1 MKIFILT
8 TNIHFK
14 ISGGTI
20 FNAHLNEFLNKYTE
34 TKIEIIEEVNTYPFD
49 KNCHYILDGILISE
63 NITLSKLANYS
74 ITFLI
79 HLWPSILQ
87 PTNEKKYLFE
97 QIEREIGK
105 NFKLLFTGENS
116 KKHLLNTLE
125 ISDAGIIIQPGVDLN
140 WRHKTSFPDLPK
152 KVIYLANF
160 IEGKGHFRL
169 LDAVANAKS
178 NTLSI
183 DCYGEILSVDYFQKF
198 MSIKP
203 KKINYKGKISHQD
216 INALLLKYDL
226 CFHFSDYESFG
237 MGILEAIATHLPVL
251 ITPVGDF
258 KNNQKLKS
266 AGVLDTFDPS
276 LIAAKINEICTEKET
291 YHSLIQAVSKVKV
304 ATWDE
309 NFKPLLAQ
317 YNLK

>member
-1 MKIFILT
+1 MKICILT
-8 TNIHFK
+8 TDINYK

-20 FNAHLNEFLNKYTE
+20 YNAHLYEFLNKYTE

-49 KNCHYILDGILISE
+49 INCHYILDGIFISE
-63 NITLSKLANYS
+63 NIDLSKLANYS

-87 PTNEKKYLFE
+87 STTEKKQLFE

-105 NFKLLFTGENS
+105 YFKLLFTGENS
-116 KKHLLNTLE
+116 KKHLLDTLK
-125 ISDAGIIIQPGVDLN
+125 IPDTGILIPPGVN
-140 WRHKTSFPDLPK
+140 WHWKHKKTFPDLPK

-169 LDAVANAKS
+169 LDALSIAKPNS
-178 NTLSI
+178 LEI
-183 DCYGEILSVDYFQKF
+183 DCYGEILSDDYFQKF
-198 MSIKP
+198 MAIKP
-203 KKINYKGKISHQD
+203 KNINYQGKISHQD

-251 ITPVGDF
+251 ITPVGDY
-258 KNNQKLKS
+258 KDNQKLKPT
-266 AGVLDTFDPS
+266 GVLDTFDPS
-276 LIAAKINEICTEKET
+276 LIATKISEICTEKDK
-291 YHSLIQAVSKVKV
+291 YYSLILAVSTIKV
-304 ATWDE
+304 ATWDK

-317 YNLK
+317 FNLK

>member
-1 MKIFILT
+1 MKICILT
-8 TNIHFK
+8 TDIQYK

-34 TKIEIIEEVNTYPFD
+34 TKIEIIEEVNTYSFD
-49 KNCHYILDGILISE
+49 KNCHYIVDGILISE

-87 PTNEKKYLFE
+87 PTFEKKHKFE

-105 NFKLLFTGENS
+105 NFMLLFTGENS
-116 KKHLLNTLE
+116 KKHLFETLK
-125 ISDAGIIIQPGVDLN
+125 ISDTGLIISPGVDLN

-169 LDAVANAKS
+169 LDALANAKP
-178 NTLSI
+178 NTLAI
-183 DCYGEILSVDYFQKF
+183 DCYGEILSDAYFEKF
-198 MSIKP
+198 MAIKP
-203 KKINYKGKISHQD
+203 KNINYQGKISHQD
-216 INALLLKYDL
+216 INALLLAYDL

-258 KNNQKLKS
+258 KNNKKS
-266 AGVLDTFDPS
+266 ILEGVLDTFDPS
-276 LIAAKINEICTEKET
+276 QIATEINEICTAKEK